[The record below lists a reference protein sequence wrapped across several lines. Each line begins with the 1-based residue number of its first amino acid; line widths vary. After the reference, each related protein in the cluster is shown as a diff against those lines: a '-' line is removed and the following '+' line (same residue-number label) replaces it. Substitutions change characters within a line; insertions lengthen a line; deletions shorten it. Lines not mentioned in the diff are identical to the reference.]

1 MTHLRQ
7 RMIEDMQLRGLS
19 EGTQQQ
25 YVGAVRRLAEHYAKP
40 PDQISEEELRQYL
53 LYLINDRQLSK
64 STLGVVLCGIKFF
77 YQYTL
82 KREWPTLGLTRP
94 RYKRKLPVVLST
106 VEVRQILGCLRT
118 LRYQA
123 CLGTI
128 YSCGLRLAEGVH
140 LRVSDIDSDRMMVYV
155 RGQKSR
161 DRHVPLPTRTLTVLR
176 QYWSTHRHSV
186 WLFPGQM
193 PGSPRS
199 TAIKPMTVRGV
210 QQTFKMALQESGIQK
225 QATVHSLR
233 HSYATHLLEA
243 GVSLR
248 VIQIYLGHISP
259 QTTAIYT
266 HLTSEIE
273 NQAAETINQVM
284 EDLKW

>member
-94 RYKRKLPVVLST
+94 RYKESIKN
-106 VEVRQILGCLRT
+106 
-118 LRYQA
+118 
-123 CLGTI
+123 
-128 YSCGLRLAEGVH
+128 
-140 LRVSDIDSDRMMVYV
+140 
-155 RGQKSR
+155 RGQMR
-161 DRHVPLPTRTLTVLR
+161 PPERPT
-176 QYWSTHRHSV
+176 STS
-186 WLFPGQM
+186 
-193 PGSPRS
+193 
-199 TAIKPMTVRGV
+199 
-210 QQTFKMALQESGIQK
+210 
-225 QATVHSLR
+225 
-233 HSYATHLLEA
+233 
-243 GVSLR
+243 
-248 VIQIYLGHISP
+248 
-259 QTTAIYT
+259 
-266 HLTSEIE
+266 
-273 NQAAETINQVM
+273 
-284 EDLKW
+284 